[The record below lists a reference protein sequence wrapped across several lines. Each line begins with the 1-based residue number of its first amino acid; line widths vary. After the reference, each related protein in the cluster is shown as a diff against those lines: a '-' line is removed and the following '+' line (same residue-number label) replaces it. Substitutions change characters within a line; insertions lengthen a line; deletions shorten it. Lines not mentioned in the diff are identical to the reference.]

1 MTTQVTTTDRYLADD
16 EDIVTETR
24 RHASVLIWPATPV
37 VIVFLLA
44 FLWSS
49 LAGPGML
56 SAVIWWVALALLLWF
71 AWKWA
76 EWSLDRIVLTNRR
89 IFVVHGVVVRKVAM
103 MPLVKVT
110 DLGYTRSVT
119 GRLLGYGGVRLE
131 SAGQVQDLE
140 HINYL
145 PNPDDF
151 YRTLTS
157 LVLGGSQ
164 AF

>member
-1 MTTQVTTTDRYLADD
+1 MTTTDRYLADD

-24 RHASVLIWPATPV
+24 RHLSVLIWPATPV

-71 AWKWA
+71 AWKWV

-103 MPLVKVT
+103 MPLAKVT
-110 DLGYTRSVT
+110 DLGYTRSVL

-140 HINYL
+140 HINHL